1 VSIKQK
7 SDGPGGGRGRAWP
20 LVIAAVAAFS
30 LLGAMPVILAALHVH
45 LQPAAAT
52 SSRGVR
58 LLPAPGAPQP
68 VSLPAVAQPIDP
80 DAPPASL
87 SALNG
92 TREAAAVSAED
103 NRIRILLHDASHL
116 YQPEVI
122 PTRGALPTLVLTAGQ
137 GSYTEASLA
146 QYGALVRLPDHA
158 ALLLDNVFVAS
169 NAQLSLGSSA
179 LRTLYL
185 DNGTGGFASIVAWGG
200 NLSFHGS
207 ARYPMTIMGW
217 DRTVNMA
224 ASDSGS
230 GRSYIREV
238 GGKMTLSGVRVSS
251 LGFWSGR
258 TGGVAWTGRA
268 GSPSTGG
275 ATESTFTDDTYGAF
289 VSQGSGV
296 TFRDD
301 LFEFNELDGVHIHR
315 YSVNSSVIASS
326 ASRNGGNGFIVSPA
340 TQSTLLEGDVSEHNA
355 GDGYFVNGKPLASGA
370 SASGGSVA
378 PGSGTTVEDS
388 AALGN
393 GRIGILV
400 EGGTGTVIKADQVC
414 ASITAIAVRYN
425 VTDAILTGNYVR
437 CDPRSGFS
445 IGPDTPGLI
454 LSGNTLIGPRTGV
467 LVSASGPIELD
478 NNHIADATVFGV
490 SARGA
495 SAKVT
500 GVGNVISGTGFRA
513 IDARADATVPALSA
527 TNVSGWAYH
536 GKVSFWSYLRFHPL
550 AALWLSIG
558 ILVLLTSAWSHR
570 RRLPAHPYQAST
582 RWRGDEAQA
591 APAHAGVSPSP
602 RAEGSTQYPQLQE
615 PATVPVPV
623 LGRTLAPAAVPTGSA
638 GAAPVA
644 STGRGWA
651 AAVIDPFPAITRPTG
666 SDGWPV
672 LGNGRFPNGG
682 HGPSDGGSRP
692 PLDRFH
698 EPGQGDGNL
707 VSADRESRHRP
718 PWESAVPPRPAP
730 GDSGEH
736 FDAFSPLPREVDRQ

>member
-1 VSIKQK
+1 VSSKQK

-20 LVIAAVAAFS
+20 LVIAAVAAFG

-45 LQPAAAT
+45 LQPVAAT

-58 LLPAPGAPQP
+58 LLPAPAAPQP

-80 DAPPASL
+80 GAPPASL
-87 SALNG
+87 SAVNG

-122 PTRGALPTLVLTAGQ
+122 PTRGALPTLVLTGGQ
-137 GSYTEASLA
+137 GSYTASSLV
-146 QYGALVRLPDHA
+146 QYGALIRLPDHA
-158 ALLLDNVFVAS
+158 ALLLDNVFVS
-169 NAQLSLGSSA
+169 GNAQLTLGSSG

-200 NLSFHGS
+200 SLSFQGS

-217 DRTVNMA
+217 DRTVNMPA
-224 ASDSGS
+224 ADPGS
-230 GRSYIREV
+230 GRSYIREA
-238 GGKMTLSGVRVSS
+238 GGKMTLSDVRVSA

-258 TGGVAWTGRA
+258 TGGVAWTGRT

-275 ATESTFTDDTYGAF
+275 ATQSTFTDDTYGAF

-301 LFEFNELDGVHIHR
+301 LFEFNELDGLHIHR
-315 YSVNSSVIASS
+315 YSVNSSVISSS

-340 TQSTLLEGDVSEHNA
+340 TQNTLLEGDVSEHNA

-388 AALGN
+388 AALDN

-437 CDPRSGFS
+437 CNPRSGVS
-445 IGPDTPGLI
+445 VGPNTPGLM

-478 NNHIADATVFGV
+478 NNHIAGATVFGV

-513 IDARADATVPALSA
+513 IDARADAAVPALSA

-536 GKVSFWSYLRFHPL
+536 GKVSFWSYLLFHPL
-550 AALWLSIG
+550 AALWLSIA

-570 RRLPAHPYQAST
+570 RRLPAHPYPAST
-582 RWRGDEAQA
+582 RWRGEAV
-591 APAHAGVSPSP
+591 PADTGVPPSP
-602 RAEGSTQYPQLQE
+602 GAEGSKQFPQLQE
-615 PATVPVPV
+615 PATAPLPV
-623 LGRTLAPAAVPTGSA
+623 LARTLAPAAVPAGSA

-644 STGRGWA
+644 STERGWA
-651 AAVIDPFPAITRPTG
+651 AAVDPFPAITRPTG
-666 SDGWPV
+666 SDGRLV
-672 LGNGRFPNGG
+672 LGNGQFRNGDG
-682 HGPSDGGSRP
+682 QDGGSWP
-692 PLDRFH
+692 PLDRFR

-707 VSADRESRHRP
+707 VSADRRRP
-718 PWESAVPPRPAP
+718 PWESAAPPRPAP
-730 GDSGEH
+730 GDSGEP
-736 FDAFSPLPREVDRQ
+736 FDAFSPRPREVDRQ